1 MPILLAF
8 VVLFA
13 IWINYQI
20 RRSNKNTSEKDD
32 FWQRETKANF
42 TRKTDIS
49 SLNYITIP
57 FHELPF
63 SLEYGNYCLPHD
75 IEEEKKLE
83 IQSYE
88 KIVLS
93 LKDKKILNL
102 TGYSNTDLKLAYGA
116 ANLPFLMQYDE
127 NFSKLSRALSK
138 WGKLLFEIGAFSEAE
153 KVLEFALSSKSDIEE
168 VFFTLAKLYR
178 QDNKITKLERLKAS
192 TDCFDELRRDSV
204 LKRIQSI

>member
-20 RRSNKNTSEKDD
+20 RRTSQITPAKED
-32 FWQRETKANF
+32 FWKRETQANF
-42 TRKTDIS
+42 TRKADIS
-49 SLNYITIP
+49 SLNYISIP
-57 FHELPF
+57 FHDLPF
-63 SLEYGNYCLPHD
+63 SLEYENYSLPAD
-75 IEEEKKLE
+75 IEDSIKLE

-88 KIVLS
+88 KVILS
-93 LKDKKILNL
+93 LKDKKMINL

-153 KVLEFALSSKSDIEE
+153 KVLEFALSSKCDIEE
-168 VFFTLAKLYR
+168 VFFILATLYR
-178 QDNKITKLERLKAS
+178 QKGDMTKLEILKTS
-192 TDCFDELRRDSV
+192 TDCFDELRRDYI

>member
-8 VVLFA
+8 VALFA

-20 RRSNKNTSEKDD
+20 RKSNRNTPTKDD
-32 FWQRETKANF
+32 FWRRETKANF
-42 TRKTDIS
+42 TRKADIS
-49 SLNYITIP
+49 NLNYIQIP

-63 SLEYGNYCLPHD
+63 SLEGGHYSLPTTMED
-75 IEEEKKLE
+75 ITKQE

-88 KIVLS
+88 KIILS

-138 WGKLLFEIGAFSEAE
+138 WGRLLFEAGAFSEAT

-168 VFFTLAKLYR
+168 IFFTLAKLYR
-178 QDNKITKLERLKAS
+178 QSNEFQKLETLKAS
-192 TDCFDELRRDSV
+192 TNCFDEFRRDSV